1 MSQEGGEPKKK
12 ESVSIPKEGSDAGQP
27 VQSLAKASKN
37 DPKPNSPAS
46 PPKQPL
52 KESVTAKSAMPLPGQ
67 MTAGTKTEKPN
78 ESPEKNVQSETTN
91 EKAAVPTGKKI
102 QMDGKRVE
110 NVKNALAD
118 ADWGW
123 RIKSKGGTKYETRK
137 VSGSKSEAASKS
149 TQADLDYGPY
159 SRRYRDSWNPE
170 YEWGYYGAYGEWRP
184 EEEWPYYAPYGMEPS
199 APYYPFP
206 SEPPCRSRRRPP
218 FPSPSCPIHGYM
230 RQRPAPQRSQGTI
243 ISIPIPI
250 SIPMPMPSGSS
261 SGPVVINPPPPLP
274 PPQLPPPAQP
284 ERRTTPLQDMTSF
297 MMAMMLKDSMKR
309 STGDLF
315 PSQDS
320 QAQRGQPVTATS
332 DYDGHRA
339 PSEPADNQ
347 LSFMHQQSPLS
358 PEPSKYTGAIA
369 EGEPV
374 MQGIIQEIATNHGK
388 KKEKKKHNAEKDD
401 KKPAESAENKATK
414 EERARQHKAVS
425 KQGADEVISLGSSDS
440 SLGNKS
446 PT

>member
-230 RQRPAPQRSQGTI
+230 RQRPAPQRSQ
-243 ISIPIPI
+243 
-250 SIPMPMPSGSS
+250 
-261 SGPVVINPPPPLP
+261 
-274 PPQLPPPAQP
+274 P